1 MESDKKRGRY
11 WTAKEDVH
19 IHSPELDTWSLDK

>member
-19 IHSPELDTWSLDK
+19 SPELDTWSLDK